1 MMPAD
6 KAMPFQLRALD
17 HIVLRVADIERSIAF
32 YCTAIGCILDRRRPE
47 FGLVHLRAGAS
58 MIDLVSRDTAAGPDG
73 NVDHFCLQ
81 IAPFEEAALLAH
93 LQAQGVTLEPPIA
106 PRYGA
111 QGTGRSLYLRDP
123 DGNRVELKEALQS
136 A

>member
-1 MMPAD
+1 MSAGNQT
-6 KAMPFQLRALD
+6 PFHLEALD
-17 HIVLRVADIERSIAF
+17 HIVLRVADVERSIGF
-32 YCTAIGCILDRRRPE
+32 YCDVIGCTVDRRRPE
-47 FGLVHLRAGAS
+47 YNLVHLRAGAS
-58 MIDLVSRDTAAGPDG
+58 MIDLVGNAGRAGVGD

-81 IAPFEEAALLAH
+81 ISPFDEAALLAH
-93 LQAQGVTLEPPIA
+93 FAGQGVATEPPIA
-106 PRYGA
+106 SRYGA

>member
-1 MMPAD
+1 MPAED
-6 KAMPFQLRALD
+6 TPPFQLQALD
-17 HIVLRVADIERSIAF
+17 HVVLRVADLERSIDF
-32 YCTAIGCILDRRRPE
+32 YCDAIGCAVDRRRPE
-47 FGLVHLRAGAS
+47 YQLVHLRAGAS
-58 MIDLVSRDTAAGPDG
+58 MIDLVARADPAGGGD

-81 IAPFEEAALLAH
+81 IAPFDEAALIAH
-93 LQAQGVTLEPPIA
+93 LKSRGVAIEPPIA

>member
-1 MMPAD
+1 MSNDAH
-6 KAMPFQLRALD
+6 APFHLRAID
-17 HIVLRVADIERSIAF
+17 HLVLRVADLERSVDF
-32 YCTAIGCILDRRRPE
+32 YCNVIGCTVDRRRPE
-47 FGLVHLRAGAS
+47 YDLVHLRAGTA
-58 MIDLVSRDTAAGPDG
+58 MIDLVRDDGRPRAGD

-81 IAPFEEAALLAH
+81 IAPFDEAALLAH
-93 LQAQGVTLEPPIA
+93 LEQWGVQMEPPIA
-106 PRYGA
+106 QRYGA

>member
-1 MMPAD
+1 MSDEAD
-6 KAMPFQLRALD
+6 VPFHLRALD
-17 HIVLRVADIERSIAF
+17 HLVLRVADLERSIGF
-32 YCTAIGCILDRRRPE
+32 YCDVIGCTVDRRRPE
-47 FGLVHLRAGAS
+47 YDLVHLRAGAS
-58 MIDLVSRDTAAGPDG
+58 MIDLVLDDGRARAGD

-81 IAPFEEAALLAH
+81 VTPFDETALLSH
-93 LQAQGVTLEPPIA
+93 LAKWGVLIEPPIA
-106 PRYGA
+106 QRYGA